1 MLTSLIKSYY
11 KVIILSLCLPNLVQK
26 IWSTPNLCN
35 ENEIQN
41 GVRRHLEFTSGGY
54 FWHTAIFTLSLSTII
69 QTRNKSNDYFESL
82 HGTTRVTLPIITT
95 EKTFLPIHVAEKI
108 RKSSVWNLILC
119 SGAIWHLNMGAQ
131 PHIVPYKKRWKHFW
145 KLHGLIDFW
154 CAQTLALLCTFGTT
168 TTNWLFFVAP
178 CNIFVWVHI
187 YNTWCK
193 RLS

>member
-1 MLTSLIKSYY
+1 MASA
-11 KVIILSLCLPNLVQK
+11 VILNLLLV
-26 IWSTPNLCN
+26 
-35 ENEIQN
+35 
-41 GVRRHLEFTSGGY
+41 
-54 FWHTAIFTLSLSTII
+54 AIFDILPFLHYHFQPSYKLETKAMTTSSHCTVRHASHCQLS
-69 QTRNKSNDYFESL
+69 QQK
-82 HGTTRVTLPIITT
+82 
-95 EKTFLPIHVAEKI
+95 KTFLPIHVAEKI

-178 CNIFVWVHI
+178 LIFLYGCTSIIHDVKGCRR
-187 YNTWCK
+187 TF
-193 RLS
+193 LSTRF